1 MLTSAQ
7 VPPAKS
13 QFDLCFSRLVGLG
26 TVSPSMCNSIASMAI
41 ASVTSNVSPAEKK
54 FRQIGHRR
62 AAIRVR
68 IFVSLGGKDHGYS
81 FQSTRLKTDFN
92 VLVGTSLLGCVV
104 ITNLDCTECLKLF
117 FFVGRC
123 PNEFVQ
129 GLRLQTVS
137 AHDGGR

>member
-1 MLTSAQ
+1 MLFEARWTRHPQ
-7 VPPAKS
+7 PFHV
-13 QFDLCFSRLVGLG
+13 QFYRLYGHRQRYIQRLTCG
-26 TVSPSMCNSIASMAI
+26 KT
-41 ASVTSNVSPAEKK
+41 